1 LIALDSITI
10 YVIAVLFVATLVRT
24 IFGFGEALIAVP
36 LLALR
41 IPIVVATPLAVAVS
55 VVVAAVAVARDWR
68 QVDLHN
74 ASWLIGG
81 SLVGLPFG
89 VLLLKWG
96 SDAVVHLLLGTVIIA
111 VSLYSL
117 RGPIEARLDGRHRG
131 WLLGAGI
138 CSGVLG
144 GAYGMNGPPLAI
156 YGALRGW
163 SPAAFRA
170 TLQGY
175 FLVASLAGL
184 ASYASVGVWRP
195 RVTGYFVAALPAV
208 LVAIVVARVAA
219 RRLDAARFF
228 RLVFLGLLVIG
239 AVLVAQGLAG

>member
-1 LIALDSITI
+1 VDATTI

-24 IFGFGEALIAVP
+24 TFGFGEALIAVP

-41 IPIVVATPLAVAVS
+41 IPIAVATPLAVAVS
-55 VVVAAVAVARDWR
+55 IIVAAVAVARDWR
-68 QVDLHN
+68 HIDLHN

-96 SDAVVHLLLGTVIIA
+96 SDRLVHLLLGGVIIA

-117 RGPIEARLDGRHRG
+117 RGPIQARLHGRRHG
-131 WLLGAGI
+131 WLIGAGI

-163 SPAAFRA
+163 SPAEFRA

-175 FLVASLAGL
+175 FLIASLAGL
-184 ASYASVGVWRP
+184 ASYAGVGFWNP
-195 RVTGYFVAALPAV
+195 PVTRYFVAALPLV
-208 LVAIVVARVAA
+208 LIAIAIARLLSK
-219 RRLDAARFF
+219 RLDATRFF
-228 RLVFLGLLVIG
+228 RTVFVGLTVIG
-239 AVLVAQGLAG
+239 AVLIVQGVAG

>member
-1 LIALDSITI
+1 MVIDPTTI
-10 YVIAVLFVATLVRT
+10 YIVAVLFIATLVRT
-24 IFGFGEALIAVP
+24 TFGFGEALIAVP

-41 IPIVVATPLAVAVS
+41 IPIAVATPLAVAVS

-68 QVDLHN
+68 HIDLHN

-89 VLLLKWG
+89 VILLKWG
-96 SDAVVHLLLGTVIIA
+96 SDRFVHLLLGAVIVA

-117 RGPIEARLDGRHRG
+117 RGTIKTRLDGRHRG
-131 WLLGAGI
+131 WLIGAGV

-163 SPAAFRA
+163 SPAEFRA

-175 FLVASLAGL
+175 FLIASLAGL
-184 ASYASVGVWRP
+184 ASYVSVGVWRP
-195 RVTGYFVAALPAV
+195 PVATYFITSLPFV
-208 LVAIVVARVAA
+208 IVAIVAARLVS
-219 RRLDAARFF
+219 RRLDPARFF
-228 RLVFLGLLVIG
+228 RLVFVGLAVIG
-239 AVLVAQGLAG
+239 AVLIVQGLA

>member
-1 LIALDSITI
+1 MAAWD
-10 YVIAVLFVATLVRT
+10 
-24 IFGFGEALIAVP
+24 G
-36 LLALR
+36 
-41 IPIVVATPLAVAVS
+41 VS

-68 QVDLHN
+68 HVDLHN

-89 VLLLKWG
+89 VLLLQRG
-96 SDAVVHLLLGTVIIA
+96 SDRLVHLLLGAVIIA

-163 SPAAFRA
+163 SPAQFRA

-184 ASYASVGVWRP
+184 ASYVSVGVWRP
-195 RVTGYFVAALPAV
+195 RVTGYFLASLPTV
-208 LVAIVVARVAA
+208 VIAIVVARFAS

-228 RLVFLGLLVIG
+228 RLVFV
-239 AVLVAQGLAG
+239 GLALIGGVLIVQGVAG